1 MQGGDEG
8 NRDIGMKDRAHLASF
23 RTSLQSHKGENSY
36 SQMMFALMLLNEPIE
51 PNDVEEAVGWLT
63 KAAESGYT
71 DANLQLG
78 MMYQGGIGV
87 TRDPALAI
95 RWFRKPAEDG
105 NPWAQFSM
113 GELLSEVEGM
123 SGDAP
128 ALEWFRKAAALGH
141 AEAKEMLEKL
151 GEGLGKA

>member
-1 MQGGDEG
+1 MGAEETTG
-8 NRDIGMKDRAHLASF
+8 IGIKDRARLDAF
-23 RTSLQSHKGENSY
+23 RASLQSSKEDCSY
-36 SQMMFALMLLNEPIE
+36 AQMMFAFKLLDEPIG
-51 PNDVEEAVGWLT
+51 PNDVEEAVEWLT

-78 MMYQGGIGV
+78 MMYQDGIGV

-95 RWFRKPAEDG
+95 RWFQKPAEEG

-123 SGDAP
+123 TGDAP
-128 ALEWFRKAAALGH
+128 AALEWFRKAAGLGY
-141 AEAKEMLEKL
+141 AEAKEMLKKL
-151 GEGLGKA
+151 GESV